1 MGNSGTVCHFLPSA
15 QQVMNVALES
25 VWVKSAGLLKMA
37 GKHILRKF
45 KKLWIY
51 EFDYS
56 AIKIVVSRIERNLTF
71 KVICCVNEN
80 TTTLTLSR
88 DPVTLLGHVD
98 CKGKSIFVE
107 SLQSQFTESKSY
119 EYIINLKGPVVRTY
133 VPHMIV
139 HKGQFYLNS
148 LRGY

>member
-1 MGNSGTVCHFLPSA
+1 M
-15 QQVMNVALES
+15 
-25 VWVKSAGLLKMA
+25 LKH
-37 GKHILRKF
+37 KKKF

-71 KVICCVNEN
+71 KVICYVNEN

-119 EYIINLKGPVVRTY
+119 EYIINVKGPVVRTY